1 MNRRAALEEVKLL
14 KELDHVCATQF
25 LKVKY
30 IFQKFIF
37 DAVFCVFSLLSH
49 A

>member
-1 MNRRAALEEVKLL
+1 VNRRGALEEVKIL

-37 DAVFCVFSLLSH
+37 EMPFFVCYFSP
-49 A
+49 